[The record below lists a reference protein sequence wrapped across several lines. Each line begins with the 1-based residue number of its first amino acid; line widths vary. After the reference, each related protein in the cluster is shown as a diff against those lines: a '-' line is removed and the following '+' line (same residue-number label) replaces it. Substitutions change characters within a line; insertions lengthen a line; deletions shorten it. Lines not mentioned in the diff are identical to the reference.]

1 MGEVAASMLHVMSL
15 KRKPLLSKG
24 ILIAFSKSTGRTEK
38 TAPEGGREGV
48 AYQQAVTT
56 NFPARLLNSIIVAV
70 SLSKGTAHR

>member
-24 ILIAFSKSTGRTEK
+24 ILIAFSKSTGKREDS
-38 TAPEGGREGV
+38 AGGREGV

-56 NFPARLLNSIIVAV
+56 NFPARLLNSIIVVV
-70 SLSKGTAHR
+70 SLSKGTAHQ